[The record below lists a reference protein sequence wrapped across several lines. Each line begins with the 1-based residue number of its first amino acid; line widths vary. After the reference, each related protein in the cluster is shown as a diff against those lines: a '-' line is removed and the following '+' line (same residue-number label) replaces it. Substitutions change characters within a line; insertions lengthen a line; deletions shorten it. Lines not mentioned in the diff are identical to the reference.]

1 MSLRSQSTRTATV
14 TYKGGRNLCRLNGL
28 AIVGSPLQVMSLCA
42 CLDKQDVLLQACNL
56 GARSCAA
63 ALYVY

>member
-1 MSLRSQSTRTATV
+1 MSIKWTGNS
-14 TYKGGRNLCRLNGL
+14 GL
-28 AIVGSPLQVMSLCA
+28 APIQVMSLCA